1 MKGIDALQVAVL
13 KSLLKNMEE
22 NKVSK
27 NVTTSIKQTIEEL
40 EDGIRNFYDGY
51 TKPLTPV
58 QLWEG
63 RLIGDAKTKQIPWRT
78 KIKNYF
84 KGE

>member
-1 MKGIDALQVAVL
+1 MKGIEVLQVAVL
-13 KSLLKNMEE
+13 KSLLRNMEE

-27 NVTTSIKQTIEEL
+27 NVTTSIQQTIEEL
-40 EDGIRNFYDGY
+40 EDGIHKFYDGH
-51 TKPLTPV
+51 TRPLTPV

-63 RLIGDAKTKQIPWRT
+63 RLVGDAKAKHIPWRT
-78 KIKNYF
+78 KIINWF